1 MMEPESEYS
10 RLRRV
15 LACRLGSFRYAFAGL
30 AYVLRSQL
38 NARIHA
44 AVTILVVV
52 ASLWLGLSRSEW
64 ALLVVTIAIVWTT
77 EILNTAIEAVVD
89 LVSPEMHPLAKI
101 AKDCAA
107 AAVLVTAMMAVAVGL
122 LLLGP
127 KLWDRLGF

>member
-1 MMEPESEYS
+1 MQPDPAYAS
-10 RLRRV
+10 LRRA
-15 LACRLGSFRYAFAGL
+15 LASRLGSFRYAFAGL
-30 AYVLRSQL
+30 AYVLRSQS
-38 NARIHA
+38 NARIHL
-44 AVTILVVV
+44 AVAVLVVA
-52 ASLWLGLSRSEW
+52 ASAWLGLSRGEW

-89 LVSPEMHPLAKI
+89 LASPGAHPMAKI

-107 AAVLVTAMMAVAVGL
+107 AAVLVTAVMAVAVGL